1 MNIPTKL
8 RESLGDSFVIAR
20 PLEDTTCLT
29 LYTAESWEKISEKI
43 MSLPQIQSSKMR
55 RVFFGNAYS
64 LDRDEQ
70 WRVLIPSSLRE
81 YARLEGELVVVAE
94 GNTYEI
100 WSKAEWD
107 RELDEVDINEIRQTA
122 IDLGI

>member
-1 MNIPTKL
+1 MNIPAKL

-29 LYTAESWEKISEKI
+29 VYTTESWERISEKI
-43 MSLPQIQSSKMR
+43 MALPQIQSSKMR
-55 RVFFGNAYS
+55 RVFFGNAYP
-64 LDRDEQ
+64 LERDEH
-70 WRVLIPSSLRE
+70 WRVLIPQPLRE
-81 YARLEGELVVVAE
+81 YAGLDGELVVVAE

-107 RELDEVDINEIRQTA
+107 KELGGVDINEIRQTA